1 MCIRDRYTAQM
12 DKLGNT
18 IDTVQNHYEKL
29 VTTRKNQLDRPI
41 AKIDEMQLGEKNDEQ
56 LLEDN
61 EI

>member
-1 MCIRDRYTAQM
+1 M